1 MMAVITNVIK
11 ICVKCTLL
19 VIFALTGGEMM
30 RHTVKIIICFA
41 LLGFSIMMP
50 AQTLPVFPKDG
61 AVTTG
66 CKNTDRFYCCLFHT
80 TDYIS
85 AANTLA
91 RFIFE

>member
-41 LLGFSIMMP
+41 LLGFSIMMVLDI
-50 AQTLPVFPKDG
+50 ALG
-61 AVTTG
+61 
-66 CKNTDRFYCCLFHT
+66 
-80 TDYIS
+80 
-85 AANTLA
+85 
-91 RFIFE
+91 